1 MQDKIFIVYMAV
13 GFACSVFAPVTAA
26 STGVTAETKN
36 VISSIEFVG
45 NKHYKDKVLL
55 QRLDFKTGDYFDYIL
70 IEAGRKTLAEI
81 HRKVGFAFVRVT
93 LDKEKLS
100 QGQVVYTI
108 EEGPRVKVAK
118 VTFIGNKAV
127 KTATLREAIKTK
139 QKKWFYWP
147 FYYTEEAVTE
157 DVEKLE
163 NVYYDRGFLD
173 YSVMPKTE
181 FSDDNSRAFVTFEI
195 KEGPAYQVRK
205 INITGNKFFD
215 EQTLR
220 GRLALKPSDV
230 YIRRKADSDA
240 KSLARL
246 YQENGFI
253 DVVVEQRP
261 KFVTPAPASDPVSSC
276 RRQEQ
281 GGGGD
286 VNMVDVAFE
295 IVEGGQFRIG
305 QIEITGNEYTQ
316 DRAIR
321 RILDEECFSPG
332 QLYNAGKAPKQG
344 GGKLEQK
351 IQRMLLADEVII
363 SPVEPVGEA
372 EDQRDVNVDIKEGL
386 TGYFMPGIA
395 ISSDSGLSGQ
405 FTFNQRNFDIADTP
419 ESFEEFITMQAFKGA
434 GQNLRIS
441 LSPGTEVSSYS
452 VEFTDPYWRD
462 RPTLFDVQG
471 LKYMRFRET
480 YDEDRLRGLVG
491 FEKRCEQNWRR
502 RLFFRAENVNVSS
515 LDGDAPHEIISVKGG
530 NALLGVKAGFG
541 RNMTDN
547 EYEPA
552 KGYTFDINYEQVNGD
567 YTFGVPDAR
576 CIFYRTLYEDFLERK
591 TVLSSRLQAA
601 ATLGDAPP
609 FEKFYAG
616 GSYSI
621 RGFQYRGV
629 STRGLQTNVAHP
641 QRKDPIGSDWLLL
654 ANTELVVPLV
664 GKSLSALFFVDSGA
678 IDTGPYR
685 ISTGG
690 GIQIMIPWFGQL
702 PMRFELAT
710 PLKRAD
716 DDETQVF
723 SFSIGGRLF

>member
-1 MQDKIFIVYMAV
+1 MQDKVFIVFIV
-13 GFACSVFAPVTAA
+13 FGLVCSVCAPVTAA

-36 VISSIEFVG
+36 VISSIEFIG

-220 GRLALKPSDV
+220 GRLALKPSDGFGKLTTSV
-230 YIRRKADSDA
+230 YIRREADSDA
-240 KSLARL
+240 KSLARF

-261 KFVTPAPASDPVSSC
+261 KFVC
-276 RRQEQ
+276 
-281 GGGGD
+281 D

-305 QIEITGNEYTQ
+305 RIEITGNEYTQ

-321 RILDEECFSPG
+321 RILDEEGFSPG

-372 EDQRDVNVDIKEGL
+372 EDQRDANVDIKEGL
-386 TGYFMPGIA
+386 TGYFMPGVA
-395 ISSDSGLSGQ
+395 ISSDSGISGQ

-452 VEFTDPYWRD
+452 VEFSDPYWRD
-462 RPTLFDVQG
+462 RPTLFDMQG
-471 LKYMRFRET
+471 LKYMRFRES

-491 FEKRCEQNWRR
+491 FEKRCEQSWRR

-515 LDGDAPHEIISVKGG
+515 LDGDAPHEIISVKGD
-530 NALLGVKAGFG
+530 NALLGVKVGFG
-541 RNMTDN
+541 RNMADN

-552 KGYTFDINYEQVNGD
+552 KGYTFDINYEQVTGD

-576 CIFYRTLYEDFLERK
+576 CIFYRTLYEDMLERK

-601 ATLGDAPP
+601 AMLGDAPP

-621 RGFQYRGV
+621 RGFEYRGV
-629 STRGLQTNVAHP
+629 STRGYPTFPGTNTEDKSRK
-641 QRKDPIGSDWLLL
+641 RKDPIGSDWLLL
-654 ANTELVVPLV
+654 ASTELVVPLV